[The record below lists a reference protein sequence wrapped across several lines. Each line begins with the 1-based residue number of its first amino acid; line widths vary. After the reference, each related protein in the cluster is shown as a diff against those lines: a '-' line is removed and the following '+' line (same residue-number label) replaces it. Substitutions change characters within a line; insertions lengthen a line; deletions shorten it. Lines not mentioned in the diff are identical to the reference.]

1 MWMTE
6 NKGLTDRVHWPT
18 EVFTWTKVSH
28 QSSVSINFHSHYS
41 GWCSYSFQLRWCAKF
56 FAFYVG
62 KWWSAC
68 EVDVILTQRQT
79 SRLRPVVF
87 CSLIYKLWF
96 LISFLLKIPSLLSRP
111 HFALHTFIFI
121 FFYIHKIFLWPADDK
136 C

>member
-1 MWMTE
+1 MASSLPMNWTWMRLKQLYQRKTAKRSLWKAYGSQSCLINLSEWQCQHQTERQRPFCGTLKYMWMTE

-68 EVDVILTQRQT
+68 
-79 SRLRPVVF
+79 
-87 CSLIYKLWF
+87 
-96 LISFLLKIPSLLSRP
+96 
-111 HFALHTFIFI
+111 
-121 FFYIHKIFLWPADDK
+121 
-136 C
+136 